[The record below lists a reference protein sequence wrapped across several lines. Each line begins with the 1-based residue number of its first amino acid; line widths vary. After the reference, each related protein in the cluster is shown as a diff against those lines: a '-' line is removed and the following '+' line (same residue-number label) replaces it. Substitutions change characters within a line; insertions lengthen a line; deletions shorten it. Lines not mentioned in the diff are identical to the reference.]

1 MFADQATHS
10 FNMDSSKK
18 VITLE
23 AERQKQNKNEKV
35 RKIVEQLNSSQNEP
49 TNKDLIKMVQKKIII
64 LPLIIIGIMIMAFCC
79 CCFCGQDECCENDTK
94 LISTPPVVKEK
105 LTELAA
111 FFQEEDTQNNLLM
124 FWIPLVLGVVFGILL
139 IGSLIAGP
147 LKWMN
152 NKDNWVY
159 GIRVQDKAA
168 LSAKKGHNLAPVEE
182 TK

>member
-1 MFADQATHS
+1 M
-10 FNMDSSKK
+10 
-18 VITLE
+18 
-23 AERQKQNKNEKV
+23 
-35 RKIVEQLNSSQNEP
+35 
-49 TNKDLIKMVQKKIII
+49 
-64 LPLIIIGIMIMAFCC
+64 
-79 CCFCGQDECCENDTK
+79 
-94 LISTPPVVKEK
+94 KEK

-124 FWIPLVLGVVFGILL
+124 FWIPLVLLGVVFGIRL
-139 IGSLIAGP
+139 IGSLLAGP

-168 LSAKKGHNLAPVEE
+168 LSAEKGHNLAPVEE

>member
-1 MFADQATHS
+1 MFADQETHS

-35 RKIVEQLNSSQNEP
+35 RKIVEQLNSSQ
-49 TNKDLIKMVQKKIII
+49 KKKIII
-64 LPLIIIGIMIMAFCC
+64 LPLMIIGIMIMAFCC
-79 CCFCGQDECCENDTK
+79 CFFCGQDECCENDTN

-111 FFQEEDTQNNLLM
+111 IFQEEDAQNDFLM

-139 IGSLIAGP
+139 IGSLIAGL

-168 LSAKKGHNLAPVEE
+168 LIAEKGHNLAPVEE